1 MRVVLSLFTSLI
13 LGSTVAGQSL
23 RGAAAQ
29 MAPPDL
35 PADCATV
42 LEPAHRPGAAPQRD
56 PTAGEPLLTDRDL
69 TYVPLTFHV
78 VRRSDGTGGI
88 PFNQLCQALDDLN
101 LLLFPG
107 TIEFYVQPPIDYIDS
122 DLFYEQIDSMQEIDM
137 LRSTNVV
144 ADTINVYFTPH
155 LSMGSG
161 EFCGI
166 SSFTWSPVQGVVM
179 HNTCTGRP
187 WNPTTF
193 PHEIGHYFD
202 LLHTHETAYGHECV
216 DGSNCTTAGDLLC
229 DTPADPG
236 LNDGNV
242 DANCEYIGNET
253 DPCHGDP
260 YNADPANLMS
270 SADVLCRE
278 YVTPGGLERAV
289 STLFDLRPELVHDA
303 VPVEADCNANGEA
316 DFCDIYSGVS
326 EDENGNGI
334 PDECEENCA
343 ADLNG
348 DRSVNVLDLLAM
360 LDAWGPCADCSEDLD
375 HNGSVNVVDL
385 LLLLEAWGPCD

>member
-1 MRVVLSLFTSLI
+1 MLGFCCLI
-13 LGSTVAGQSL
+13 ASSITISIAAGAPFHET
-23 RGAAAQ
+23 AAEIRR
-29 MAPPDL
+29 PEVIT
-35 PADCATV
+35 DCATV
-42 LEPAHRPGAAPQRD
+42 VDSLELPDRP
-56 PTAGEPLLTDRDL
+56 PLRDL
-69 TYVPLTFHV
+69 ERSDARLVDGEIVFVPLTVHI

-88 PFNQLCQALDDLN
+88 TFNQLCQALDDLN

-107 TIEFYVQPPIDYIDS
+107 MIEFYVQPPIDYIDS
-122 DLFYEQIDSMQEIDM
+122 DLFYEEIDTMEEIDM

-144 ADTINVYFTPH
+144 PDTINVYFTPH
-155 LSMGSG
+155 LSMGEG

-179 HNTCTGRP
+179 HNLCTGKP

-202 LLHTHETAYGHECV
+202 LLHTHETAYGDECV

-236 LNDGNV
+236 LNSQNV
-242 DANCEYIGNET
+242 NDACIYVGNET

-260 YNADPANLMS
+260 YSPDPANLMS

-278 YVTPGGLERAV
+278 YVTPGGFARAEV
-289 STLFDLRPELVHDA
+289 TLVDLRPELMHEA

-316 DFCDIYSGVS
+316 DFCDIFNGVS
-326 EDENGNGI
+326 DDENGNGI
-334 PDECEENCA
+334 PDECDCPGDFDGDGAVDA
-343 ADLNG
+343 ADLLALLGAWGTAEG
-348 DRSVNVLDLLAM
+348 DVDFDGDTDTADLLA
-360 LDAWGPCADCSEDLD
+360 LLAAWGDCPTE
-375 HNGSVNVVDL
+375 
-385 LLLLEAWGPCD
+385 